1 MVGFQPVGS
10 GLTHHESALE
20 RDFVTLT
27 HFLDSTARILSQ
39 PVTIRFEFCGTR
51 RRYTPDFL
59 VEWSDGH
66 SELVEIKYRADLRK
80 DWDRLRPAFMIARE
94 WALER
99 GSRFRIATERGVRGW
114 KLEAAKR
121 LLPLRSHPIDASLV
135 SEALAVVSALG
146 NPTFAKL
153 IETLPCGREISTA
166 LIWRMIARGLLQADL
181 SKPIQ
186 MTTRIS
192 A

>member
-27 HFLDSTARILSQ
+27 HFLDGSARILSQ
-39 PVTIRFEFCGTR
+39 PVTIRFEIRGTP

-99 GSRFRIATERGVRGW
+99 GTRFRIATERGVRGW

-121 LLPLRSHPIDASLV
+121 LLPLRSHPIDASLA

-153 IETLPCGREISTA
+153 IETLPCAREISTA